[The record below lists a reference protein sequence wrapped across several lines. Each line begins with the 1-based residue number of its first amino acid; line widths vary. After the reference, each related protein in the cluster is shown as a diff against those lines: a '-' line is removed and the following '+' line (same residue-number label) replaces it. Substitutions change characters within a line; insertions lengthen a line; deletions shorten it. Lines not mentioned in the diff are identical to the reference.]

1 MMRGALRLGMMIW
14 TAGLLLGPAGASAQ
28 DAPAAATTN
37 TPATDAVGPRE
48 LQGFSLSGNATRPA
62 DQAEQ
67 APAPQPTERRQ
78 PTPRPMEAPATQ
90 ARSDAAPVAR
100 QRVTEAPAP
109 APATSVAEAQPLPT
123 LPAPVIE
130 QAPTPVAPLVEPE
143 TSAPSLAP
151 SHLLIWPWILAA
163 IALGVGAAFLFWR
176 NRSHRHALAGG
187 PQIDLFVPPEP
198 APPPPP
204 RPAPPP
210 KAAQPVPPPSPPPP
224 PPTGIVSTSLRPW
237 IDVAVN
243 PLRCTV
249 TDEAITI
256 EFELELFNSGSAPAR
271 DIHVAAVVI
280 NAGPDQEQELAAF
293 FARPG
298 GPGNRIDVI
307 QPLTPMKFSPQ
318 LVIGRDQVRQV
329 ELGGRPTF
337 VPLLALNVIYG
348 RGSGEGQTSAAY
360 LIGRDSNGGKLAPF
374 RLDLGARVF
383 RTLGARVLPNGVRR

>member
-1 MMRGALRLGMMIW
+1 MMIW
-14 TAGLLLGPAGASAQ
+14 TAGLLLGPASASAQ
-28 DAPAAATTN
+28 DAPASATTN

-48 LQGFSLSGNATRPA
+48 LQGFSLSGNVTRPA
-62 DQAEQ
+62 DQTEQ
-67 APAPQPTERRQ
+67 APAPPPAERSEPAPRQ
-78 PTPRPMEAPATQ
+78 AEGPVRQVRPEP
-90 ARSDAAPVAR
+90 APVAR
-100 QRVTEAPAP
+100 QRVAEAPAS
-109 APATSVAEAQPLPT
+109 APAASIAEAQPLPT
-123 LPAPVIE
+123 VPAPVTE
-130 QAPTPVAPLVEPE
+130 QAPPPAAPLGEPE
-143 TSAPSLAP
+143 SSASSLAP

-163 IALGVGAAFLFWR
+163 IALGAGAAFLFWR

-210 KAAQPVPPPSPPPP
+210 KAAQPVPTPSPPPLP
-224 PPTGIVSTSLRPW
+224 PPPPAGIVSTSLRPW

-256 EFELELFNSGSAPAR
+256 EFEMELFNSGSAPAR

-293 FARPG
+293 FARPA
-298 GPGNRIDVI
+298 GPGNRIDAI

-318 LVIGRDQVRQV
+318 LVIGRDQVQPI

-337 VPLLALNVIYG
+337 VPLLALNAIYG
-348 RGSGEGQTSAAY
+348 RGSSEGQTSAAY
-360 LIGRDSNGGKLAPF
+360 LIGRDGNAGKLAPF

>member
-1 MMRGALRLGMMIW
+1 MMRGALRLGMVIW
-14 TAGLLLGPAGASAQ
+14 TAGLLLGPASASAQ

-48 LQGFSLSGNATRPA
+48 LQGFSLSGNVTRPA
-62 DQAEQ
+62 DEAEQ
-67 APAPQPTERRQ
+67 APAAQPTERRQ
-78 PTPRPMEAPATQ
+78 PTVRQAQAPATQ
-90 ARSDAAPVAR
+90 APPKPAPVAT
-100 QRVTEAPAP
+100 QRVTEAPAS

-123 LPAPVIE
+123 VPAPVTE
-130 QAPTPVAPLVEPE
+130 QAPPPATTLVEPE
-143 TSAPSLAP
+143 SSAPSLAP
-151 SHLLIWPWILAA
+151 NHLLIWPWILAA
-163 IALGVGAAFLFWR
+163 IALGAGAAFLFWR

-198 APPPPP
+198 ASPPPP

-210 KAAQPVPPPSPPPP
+210 KAAQPAPPPP
-224 PPTGIVSTSLRPW
+224 PPPAGIVSTSLRPW
-237 IDVAVN
+237 IDVGVQ

-280 NAGPDQEQELAAF
+280 NAGPDQEEEVAAF
-293 FARPG
+293 FARPA
-298 GPGNRIDVI
+298 GPGNRIETI

-318 LVIGRDQVRQV
+318 LVIGRDQVRPI

-348 RGSGEGQTSAAY
+348 RGSSEGQTSAAY
-360 LIGRDSNGGKLAPF
+360 LIGRDGNGGKLAPF

-383 RTLGARVLPNGVRR
+383 RTLGARVLPDGVRR